1 MRGGLL
7 EIIGFL
13 HRAPTYFEHYLR
25 GMSETHT
32 LFSIPV
38 LPVFLFFL
46 VPDEQVSR
54 CSNERCGS
62 EREYGVV
69 SECGEYGECECPDDV
84 GGDDEGQDCCCGE
97 CGEDGSGFH
106 GVFLV

>member
-13 HRAPTYFEHYLR
+13 HRAHTYFEHYLR